1 MDLVETGGYSSAELI
16 AEAQSLVLDSL
27 SLTDAVRIGEA
38 TADLAAHKKLPVS
51 IEVRLGSWT
60 VYHISLEGSS
70 DGHDSWISRKW
81 AVVNHSKNSSLL
93 ELVKCE
99 ELGLSWY
106 EANTLPEDAHAANGG
121 AVPLYVKN
129 QGMTA
134 TLIVS
139 GLAGPDDH
147 RLAVAGIRAFKHGE
161 GLQE

>member
-1 MDLVETGGYSSAELI
+1 VDLVETGGYTSAELI

-27 SLTDAVRIGEA
+27 SLAHAVHIGEA
-38 TADLAAHKKLPVS
+38 TADLAARKNLPVS
-51 IEVRLGSWT
+51 IEVRMGSWT

-81 AVVNHSKNSSLL
+81 AVVNHAKNSSLL

-99 ELGLSWY
+99 ELGQSWY
-106 EANTLPEDAHAANGG
+106 EVNKLPEDAYAANGG
-121 AVPLYVKN
+121 AVPL
-129 QGMTA
+129 
-134 TLIVS
+134 LIKDQSLAGVLVVS

-147 RLAVAGIRAFKHGE
+147 RLAVAGIRAFKAGK

>member
-1 MDLVETGGYSSAELI
+1 M

-27 SLTDAVRIGEA
+27 SLVDAVRIGEA
-38 TADLAAHKKLPVS
+38 SADLAAHKKLPVS

-81 AVVNHSKNSSLL
+81 AVVHHSKNSSLL

-99 ELGLSWY
+99 ELGQSWY
-106 EANTLPEDAHAANGG
+106 DVNELPEAAYAANGG
-121 AVPLYVKN
+121 AVPLRLKDQSLAGV
-129 QGMTA
+129 
-134 TLIVS
+134 LIVS
-139 GLAGPDDH
+139 GLAGPEDH
-147 RLAVAGIRAFKHGE
+147 RLAVAGIRAFKTAK